1 MANYKKQMQKIVQEY
16 RNSDQPWPAT
26 AKAIADW
33 AIISGR
39 WEMPAAAIR
48 RRCAD
53 DVADAMRE
61 EYYTDS
67 KNRRVRLLHPA
78 PLLAADGERMIVW
91 DDIRTAAR
99 PHMEL
104 SFQNRRQGIVGDCR
118 QFKVD
123 VDSYNDAHVEEEP
136 INMVFDFTMDLAEL
150 EAAEEEA
157 KAAKDKAA

>member
-1 MANYKKQMQKIVQEY
+1 MANYTKQMQKIVQDY
-16 RNSDQPWPAT
+16 RVSGEPWPAS
-26 AKAIADW
+26 AKTIADW

-53 DVADAMRE
+53 DIASAMCE

-67 KNRRVRLLHPA
+67 KHRRVRLLHPA
-78 PLLAADGERMIVW
+78 PLLTASGERMVIW
-91 DDIRTAAR
+91 DDIRTATR

-104 SFQNRRQGIVGDCR
+104 SFHTRRQGVVADCR

-123 VDSYNDAHVEEEP
+123 VDSYNDAHADTEP
-136 INMVFDFTMDLAEL
+136 IQIVFNFEMDLAEL
-150 EAAEEEA
+150 EAAEAAEA
-157 KAAKDKAA
+157 A